1 MNITPSSGLVFE
13 PLMVLAQ
20 TGVTGGSESGDPF
33 WLSVG
38 FGLGVLALI
47 LFAVEIFIPT
57 AGMVGILCGIS
68 AVGSIIAFFQYS
80 GSAGGLAILAYLIAT
95 PFLLVYGV
103 KLWSQSPIGRR
114 LILGG
119 TDAVDAEG
127 RDEEGV
133 EAELAADRR
142 EAVARE
148 ESMIGRV
155 ATTLTP
161 LRPIGVIRIDDH
173 RRDALAES
181 GVIEEGVE
189 VEIVEIVDDQIK
201 VRPRR

>member
-1 MNITPSSGLVFE
+1 MNATFSLGPISESLTLF
-13 PLMVLAQ
+13 AQ
-20 TGVTGGSESGDPF
+20 AGMAGGSETGDPF
-33 WLSVG
+33 WLSIG

-68 AVGSIIAFFQYS
+68 AVGSILAFFQYS
-80 GSAGGLAILAYLIAT
+80 GSAGGLAILTYLIAT
-95 PFLLVYGV
+95 PFLLIYGV

-119 TDAVDAEG
+119 TDAVDAQG

-142 EAVARE
+142 EAMELER
-148 ESMIGRV
+148 SMIGRV
-155 ATTLTP
+155 ATTVTP
-161 LRPIGVIRIDDH
+161 LRPIGVIRIDDR

-181 GVIEEGVE
+181 GIIEEGVE

>member
-1 MNITPSSGLVFE
+1 MNATFSLGPISESLTLF
-13 PLMVLAQ
+13 AQ
-20 TGVTGGSESGDPF
+20 TGVAGGSETGDPV
-33 WLSVG
+33 WLSIG
-38 FGLGVLALI
+38 FGLGILALI

-68 AVGSIIAFFQYS
+68 AVGSILAFFQYS
-80 GSAGGLAILAYLIAT
+80 GSAGGLAILTYLIAT
-95 PFLLVYGV
+95 PFLLIYGV
-103 KLWSQSPIGRR
+103 KLWSQSPLGRR

-119 TDAVDAEG
+119 TDAVDAQG

-133 EAELAADRR
+133 EAEIAAERR
-142 EAVARE
+142 EAME
-148 ESMIGRV
+148 LEQSMIGRV
-155 ATTLTP
+155 ATTVTP
-161 LRPIGVIRIDDH
+161 LRPIGVIRIDDR

-181 GVIEEGVE
+181 GIIEEGVE

>member
-1 MNITPSSGLVFE
+1 MNATSSLGPISE
-13 PLMVLAQ
+13 PLTLFAQ
-20 TGVTGGSESGDPF
+20 AGVAGGSEAGDPV
-33 WLSVG
+33 WLSIG

-68 AVGSIIAFFQYS
+68 AVGSILAFFQYS
-80 GSAGGLAILAYLIAT
+80 GSAGGFAILTYLIAT
-95 PFLLVYGV
+95 PFLLIYGV

-119 TDAVDAEG
+119 TDAVDARG
-127 RDEEGV
+127 RDEESV

-142 EAVARE
+142 EAVELE

-155 ATTLTP
+155 ATTVTP
-161 LRPIGVIRIDDH
+161 LRPIGVIRLDDH
-173 RRDALAES
+173 RRDALAET

>member
-1 MNITPSSGLVFE
+1 MNITPPSGLVFE

-20 TGVTGGSESGDPF
+20 TGVAGGSESGDPF

-80 GSAGGLAILAYLIAT
+80 GSAGGLAILTYLIAT

-119 TDAVDAEG
+119 PMRWTPRVVMNKAWTPNSPPIAE
-127 RDEEGV
+127 
-133 EAELAADRR
+133 
-142 EAVARE
+142 
-148 ESMIGRV
+148 
-155 ATTLTP
+155 
-161 LRPIGVIRIDDH
+161 RPSPAKNR
-173 RRDALAES
+173 
-181 GVIEEGVE
+181 
-189 VEIVEIVDDQIK
+189 
-201 VRPRR
+201 